1 MDNIEILWIHQKKLN
16 QLNGMIRGSVGK
28 HKKFQLM
35 SIMDLQNAGIAIDQ
49 CHIISKLMANL
60 RWFMLSVHVAET
72 NDTFIYITLVSEI
85 SIE

>member
-1 MDNIEILWIHQKKLN
+1 
-16 QLNGMIRGSVGK
+16 
-28 HKKFQLM
+28 
-35 SIMDLQNAGIAIDQ
+35 MDLQNAGIAIDQ

>member
-1 MDNIEILWIHQKKLN
+1 
-16 QLNGMIRGSVGK
+16 
-28 HKKFQLM
+28 M

-72 NDTFIYITLVSEI
+72 NDTFIHITLVSEI